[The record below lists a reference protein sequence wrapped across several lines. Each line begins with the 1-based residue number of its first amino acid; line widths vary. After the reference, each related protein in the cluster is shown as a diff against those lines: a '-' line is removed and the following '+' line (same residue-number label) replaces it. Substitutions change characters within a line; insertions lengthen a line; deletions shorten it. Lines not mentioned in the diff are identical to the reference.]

1 MHSYLSLQ
9 TLKTLE
15 IIYRDEDMI
24 AINKP
29 HGLLVHRSAIA
40 ADAGEFAMQTLRN
53 QIGRRVYPVHRLD
66 RKTAGLLLF
75 ALNNQMSASLQKMFA
90 GGEISKTYLAIVR
103 GYTDDEGAIDY
114 PLKRENGTIQNA
126 ITHYR
131 TLQRA
136 EMDSPSHTHTTSRY
150 SLVEVKPATGR
161 MHQIRRHFAHILHPV
176 IGDRPHG
183 CNKQNRFFKNTF
195 GMETMLLHASG
206 LGFTHP
212 VTGKPLLLKAGL
224 HDEFKRMLQ
233 VIFHTDQIQSTG
245 YEGQTAIV

>member
-1 MHSYLSLQ
+1 M
-9 TLKTLE
+9 KTLE
-15 IIYRDEDMI
+15 IIYRDEHLI

-29 HGLLVHRSAIA
+29 HGLLVHRSALA
-40 ADAGEFAMQTLRN
+40 ADAGEFAMQMLRN
-53 QIGRRVYPVHRLD
+53 QIGRHVYPVHRLD
-66 RKTAGLLLF
+66 RKTSGVLLF

-90 GGEISKTYLAIVR
+90 SGEISKTYLSIVR
-103 GYTDDEGAIDY
+103 GYTNDEGTIDY
-114 PLKRENGTIQNA
+114 PLKRENGTTQNA
-126 ITHYR
+126 VTHYR
-131 TLQRA
+131 SLQRA
-136 EMDSPSHTHTTSRY
+136 EIDYPSHNHATSRY

-183 CNKQNRFFKNTF
+183 CNKQNRFFKETF

-212 VTGKPLLLKAGL
+212 VTGKPIRLQAEL
-224 HDEFKRMLQ
+224 HDEFRRMLK
-233 VIFHTDQIQSTG
+233 VIFHTDQIQSTD